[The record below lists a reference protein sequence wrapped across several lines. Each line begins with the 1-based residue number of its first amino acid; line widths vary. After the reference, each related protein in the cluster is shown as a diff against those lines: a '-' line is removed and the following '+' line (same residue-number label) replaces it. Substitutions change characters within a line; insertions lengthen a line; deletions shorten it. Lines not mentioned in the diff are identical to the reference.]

1 MDGAPPPEENF
12 EAQPIQDR
20 LLWKARVSAY
30 TALITTFKQTVSD
43 TDPAFRPYVSDPA
56 SVKEWVRDNNAMA
69 QEMGVAAA
77 CSLLEWAGKNA
88 ARTRAEV
95 LPSLV
100 EKCLGAARAGTK
112 TKAIE
117 LCLLYVA
124 AEEDQAEGVL
134 SDLTPGLD
142 VKQPKVVAGCV
153 TVLKEIVR
161 CATHIEHNTSTSRD
175 TDLLACAHRGFGPKT
190 INIKP
195 ILKLL
200 PKIFAHADKA
210 VRLEGTALVM
220 ALHAYLGPALDPH
233 LSSLKPVQVKEL
245 NEAFADADA
254 KGEEGFGQLKPS
266 RFTLTQQREREVKQ
280 AEGALEGTNPEE
292 AEEEKNAAEGGAED
306 GPPDAFDFAEPVD
319 VLNKLSPDFYT
330 HVGSTKWKD
339 RKELALE
346 PLLAVV
352 KVPRIK
358 NDNYDELLRSLGG
371 MIPSYSNVLCIMLA
385 ANCIEAMALGLR
397 DDFAKYRSLVIAP
410 ILSRTKEKKANVL
423 EAFAGALDATF
434 ASVRSFI
441 LSMNEIVEDIVT
453 FAKDKN
459 PSVKEQTIKWCTRC
473 LKVVP
478 SPPQRSDIDQLIA
491 VLSLAL
497 ADSAEPVRIAA
508 AEALG
513 YLMKVCGE
521 RAMGGKIEELDDLRK
536 AKVKEA
542 YEKAETKCTNG
553 GGRGGAVRTA
563 PAAGGSSM
571 PAANKSKP
579 KPMVANK
586 ENAPLAARPTAS
598 APAPSA
604 ALKIAAD
611 PAARPPIVAKKLP
624 VASTSSAPIA
634 AKKPVVAAVSASSSK
649 SAGAAKPA
657 EPLKYKMSQE
667 DAEAQVEAGAIPAN
681 LVAQI
686 SDANWKTRLE
696 GITALHDWL
705 SGGEIETVESE
716 LVVRYLGKK
725 PGWKESNFQ
734 VSTKMFGILHLLAE
748 RSPSFGKSSA
758 ALSVPGLSDK
768 LGDIKLKKPA
778 GDALTAFA
786 EKSSLGFVLS
796 LAYEPMTKQKA
807 PKAQADSLLWVEQA
821 LRDFGIIGVSIRD
834 LIEFLKTGLKSSN
847 ASVRTNATK
856 TLVTLKLYVGADIAT
871 FLQDLNPQLIT
882 TIESEFAKVAGEA
895 PPEPTRVGADTA
907 VAASAAA
914 AGPGAKGKGAISGS
928 DDPLDDL
935 FPRVELDRL
944 IPSSAISGLGDS
956 LWKTRKEALE
966 MIQSILEGN
975 KRLKPSPLNDLST
988 PLKQRLVDANKIV
1001 QVLALDVIARI
1012 ATGMGK
1018 PFERHCRLFVAAIVG
1033 VLGDQKAPI
1042 RAAATACLTAIA
1054 DAAGLDAMITSF
1066 DKALETG
1073 SPVLRKD
1080 LLAWLEPR
1088 FQDEDVVAT
1097 LELRDLAGP
1106 VIACLEDK
1114 TAEVRRSAQAL
1125 LPGIISRVG
1134 YQTVLDRTGKL
1145 KPASKAT
1152 VLPLL
1157 EAARGQA
1164 NLVPSSKAPTVAS
1177 FAATPQAN
1185 IISQPTS
1192 RPASAASGPIA
1203 ATSKLAPGG
1212 LTRPTAVNKSLR
1224 AGASISTQSASDDAP
1239 ASRLGAP
1246 RPRVSL
1252 GSKPLGA
1259 SRSSPNPASSGF
1271 ASVSEGKE
1279 APFRDADPRPKTLR
1293 ASKETG
1299 SLKWVVDG
1307 TPRADQV
1314 ETLLQQMT
1322 PYTSPDLLAQLFSKD
1337 HNAERDYI
1345 AALTALDDCARDPA
1359 SAADAFGLLPKEFRA
1374 RLVVNVDVIFKYIT
1388 LRIGMTST
1396 TITVKCLDLIDDL
1409 LVVLGEEGHNLS
1421 DYEAW
1426 ALLISL
1432 IAKVGDGKETIRGRV
1447 RAIFKALC
1455 SVYPYS
1461 KVFAALVE
1469 YGLVSKNAR
1478 VRAETAEELGS
1489 LFQRHGASALPTGK
1503 ALPLIAKLISD
1514 RDAAVRTA
1522 ALYAIGHV
1530 YSSLGADATWKLVGR
1545 IPDKE
1550 RAMLEERL
1558 KRTVTTGDT
1567 GASAAAVYAS
1577 PKVTRSMTPVQRA
1590 NTPSRVPGP
1599 GPASPTPNNAARGI
1613 AKPGISRL
1621 ARPSGLAAPTAS
1633 SSALGGGDGTRRAS
1647 GAGLPAPG
1655 FVRPPSATATAT
1667 SRLPP
1672 PALPYA
1678 SSAMGPSSSNGSR
1691 GQGAERPPSPIDIA
1705 LLIDAIE
1712 TEDLA
1717 KCANVLKRVQT
1728 EIATN
1733 YDALLPQADALI
1745 DAITLQMALGFEDLH
1760 KDSSHAKLRLCKHLM
1775 QTLSSFFDH
1784 RTLGQAIST
1793 PALTSLL
1800 AELTGRLLDTAD
1812 SSGSDAIASLS
1823 KVLNMVLIR
1832 IFHHSD
1838 QTVCVSSLFTVLQDA
1853 TIDLRELKGSELE
1866 ARAKYAE
1873 LVMKCLWK
1881 VSKTVKESL
1890 ESRALSAPRLLRDIN
1905 QFLTT
1910 TPPAEWRR
1918 RAADNIPL
1926 ADMPLRTVK
1935 TILQQVVSVFGEAV
1949 FDELEEIDSAE
1960 DSFVYQYLFRLASSP
1975 SSKRNGSA
1983 ARSQSGDRASA
1994 SSMNRQS
2001 STGSFSSVH
2010 RESLPARQTAATP
2023 SIESEPPSTP
2033 KIGTRTAG
2041 ASLGARASISAAN
2054 SPGGADIEMNQ
2065 QLKAIFDLIGDPV
2078 RSREGI
2084 EALYIFQ
2091 KTRPEAAPRIASWMA
2106 NTGNYFQTYL
2116 KRALRNLEMA
2126 DQEHEYQRNSPAV
2139 ESGVSAATGESK
2151 RKPITSAPRLSR
2163 VQTITSFIA
2172 SSASSARPVS
2182 ASVTASSRPTSTSTT
2197 LSPRHSRAS
2206 LGASGGATGGAN
2218 CERLSQLQEMFGFN
2232 SAAAG
2237 GGGKEP

>member
-30 TALITTFKQTVSD
+30 TALVTTFKQTVSD

-77 CSLLEWAGKNA
+77 CSLLEWGGKNA
-88 ARTRAEV
+88 VRTRAEV
-95 LPSLV
+95 VPSVV
-100 EKCLGAARAGTK
+100 EKCLGSARAGTK

-124 AEEDQAEGVL
+124 AEEDQAEGVVG
-134 SDLTPGLD
+134 DLTPGLD

-161 CATHIEHNTSTSRD
+161 
-175 TDLLACAHRGFGPKT
+175 GFGPKT
-190 INIKP
+190 INVKP

-200 PKIFAHADKA
+200 PKIFAHADKT
-210 VRLEGTALVM
+210 VRLEGTALAL

-233 LSSLKPVQVKEL
+233 LTSLKPVQVKEL
-245 NEAFADADA
+245 NEAFAEADA
-254 KGEEGFGQLKPS
+254 KGEEGFGQLKQS

-280 AEGALEGTNPEE
+280 AEGALEGTNLEE
-292 AEEEKNAAEGGAED
+292 AEEEAGAAEGGGDD

-319 VLNKLSPDFYT
+319 VLNKLPPDFYT

-358 NDNYDELLRSLGG
+358 NDNYDELVRSLCG

-397 DDFAKYRSLVIAP
+397 SDFAKYRNLVIAP

-434 ASVRSFI
+434 ASI

-459 PSVKEQTIKWCTRC
+459 PSVKEQTMKWCTRC

-478 SPPQRSDIDQLIA
+478 TPPQRSDIDQLIA

-497 ADSAEPVRIAA
+497 ADSAEPVRVAA

-513 YLMKVCGE
+513 HLMKVCGE

-542 YEKAETKCTNG
+542 FEKAETKCRNG
-553 GGRGGAVRTA
+553 GGGGGGAARPP

-571 PAANKSKP
+571 PAANKPKP
-579 KPMVANK
+579 KPLVGNK
-586 ENAPLAARPTAS
+586 ENAPLAARPAASTA
-598 APAPSA
+598 APVVAPKVAVAS
-604 ALKIAAD
+604 
-611 PAARPPIVAKKLP
+611 PARPSIAVKKP
-624 VASTSSAPIA
+624 PTASTSSAPNA
-634 AKKPVVAAVSASSSK
+634 AKKPIVAAAGASSSK
-649 SAGAAKPA
+649 SAAPAKPS

-681 LVAQI
+681 LVTQI
-686 SDANWKTRLE
+686 SDSNWKTRLE

-705 SGGEIETVESE
+705 SGGEIESVESE

-734 VSTKMFGILHLLAE
+734 VGTKMFGIFQLLAE

-758 ALSVPGLSDK
+758 ALSVPVLSDK

-786 EKSSLGFVLS
+786 EKSSLGFVLG

-821 LRDFGIIGVSIRD
+821 LRDFSIVGVSIRD

-847 ASVRTNATK
+847 AAVRTNATK
-856 TLVTLKLYVGADIAT
+856 TLVTLKLYVGADITT
-871 FLQDLNPQLIT
+871 FLQDLNPQLLT

-914 AGPGAKGKGAISGS
+914 AGPGGKGKGAAGGS

-944 IPSSAISGLGDS
+944 IPGSAISGLGDS
-956 LWKTRKEALE
+956 LWKTRKESLE
-966 MIQSILEGN
+966 TIQSILEGN

-988 PLKQRLVDANKIV
+988 PLKQRLADANKIV

-1012 ATGMGK
+1012 AMGMGK
-1018 PFERHCRLFVAAIVG
+1018 PFERHCRLFVGPIAG

-1066 DKALETG
+1066 DKALEMG

-1088 FQDEDVVAT
+1088 FQDEAAVAT

-1106 VIACLEDK
+1106 VISCLEDK
-1114 TAEVRRSAQAL
+1114 TGEVRKSAQAL
-1125 LPGIISRVG
+1125 LPGIISRIG
-1134 YQTVLDRTGKL
+1134 YQTVLDMTGKL

-1164 NLVPSSKAPTVAS
+1164 SSNAAPSGKAPAAAS
-1177 FAATPQAN
+1177 STATSSAAPQATKST
-1185 IISQPTS
+1185 SQPSS

-1203 ATSKLAPGG
+1203 TTSKLAPGG
-1212 LTRPTAVNKSLR
+1212 LGRPTAVNKSLR
-1224 AGASISTQSASDDAP
+1224 AGASLSTLSANDEGP

-1252 GSKPLGA
+1252 GTKSLAA
-1259 SRSSPNPASSGF
+1259 SRTSPNPSTSAF

-1322 PYTSPDLLAQLFSKD
+1322 PHTSPDLLAQLFSKD

-1345 AALTALDDCARDPA
+1345 AALTALDDCARDPDTV
-1359 SAADAFGLLPKEFRA
+1359 ADSFGLLPEELRA

-1455 SVYPYS
+1455 GVYPYS

-1558 KRTVTTGDT
+1558 KRTATTG
-1567 GASAAAVYAS
+1567 GAGPFAAVVHAS
-1577 PKVTRSMTPVQRA
+1577 PQVTRSGTPVQRT
-1590 NTPSRVPGP
+1590 NTPPKPPGP
-1599 GPASPTPNNAARGI
+1599 SSPTPNNGARGI
-1613 AKPGISRL
+1613 VKPGISRF
-1621 ARPSGLAAPTAS
+1621 ARPSGLAPPTALS
-1633 SSALGGGDGTRRAS
+1633 SSLGGGDGTRRTS
-1647 GAGLPAPG
+1647 GTGLPAPG
-1655 FVRPPSATATAT
+1655 FVRPPSVTAT

-1672 PALPYA
+1672 PALPSA
-1678 SSAMGPSSSNGSR
+1678 SSAMAPPSSNGSHK
-1691 GQGAERPPSPIDIA
+1691 QGPERPPSPIDIG

-1712 TEDLA
+1712 TADLA

-1784 RTLGQAIST
+1784 RTLGQAVST

-1812 SSGSDAIASLS
+1812 GSGSDAIASLS

-1838 QTVCVSSLFTVLQDA
+1838 QTVCFSSLFTVLQDA
-1853 TIDLRELKGSELE
+1853 TVDLRELKGSELD

-1873 LVMKCLWK
+1873 LVMKVGKKAHSLRSQSTDKADTARHFLRQCLWK
-1881 VSKTVKESL
+1881 VSKTVRESL

-1975 SSKRNGSA
+1975 SSKGAGSA
-1983 ARSQSGDRASA
+1983 ARGQSGDRASV

-2001 STGSFSSVH
+2001 STGSFSSVQ
-2010 RESLPARQTAATP
+2010 RESLPSRQTAATP
-2023 SIESEPPSTP
+2023 SVDSEPPSTP
-2033 KIGTRTAG
+2033 KTATKTTG
-2041 ASLGARASISAAN
+2041 ASLGPRASISAAN

-2126 DQEHEYQRNSPAV
+2126 DQEQEYQRSSPAV
-2139 ESGVSAATGESK
+2139 D
-2151 RKPITSAPRLSR
+2151 SAP
-2163 VQTITSFIA
+2163 T
-2172 SSASSARPVS
+2172 ASSARPAS
-2182 ASVTASSRPTSTSTT
+2182 ASITRPTSST

-2206 LGASGGATGGAN
+2206 LGASGGAATAGAN
-2218 CERLSQLQEMFGFN
+2218 GERLSQLQEMFGFN
-2232 SAAAG
+2232 SASA
-2237 GGGKEP
+2237 GGGKEA